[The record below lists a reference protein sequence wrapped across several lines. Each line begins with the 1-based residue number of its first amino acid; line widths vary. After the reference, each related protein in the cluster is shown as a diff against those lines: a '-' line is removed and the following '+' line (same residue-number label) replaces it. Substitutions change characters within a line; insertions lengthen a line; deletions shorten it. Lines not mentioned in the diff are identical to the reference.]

1 MMKTTGK
8 KLMTYIQADKDRE
21 DNILKYQR
29 LLGTAFNDYSTI
41 KLSMNLFT
49 LYERIADLLDTESPD
64 EDMMQVR
71 DELEQYIN
79 TLSFSL
85 RNVFVDKKPDAS
97 LISDITSIRDKITA
111 DMKLL
116 TFYVDAYEIY
126 EYILNRKEPKFRD
139 EELTEIDSAQ
149 LAETMFDFVFAE
161 DDKLL
166 INTRIQDM
174 IAQLPVRMTKSHFF
188 DIISNSLMIYRGGEK
203 KSVDGF
209 IESIRDAALLDE
221 PKGLSDRYASLYEFY
236 KELRSVNY
244 ESIDED
250 TVSSLSDKISEN
262 ADKISA
268 ICSDYMMMT
277 EVINDILVVLYTE
290 GLKDS
295 SYLDDRYDTASTIIS
310 LIVTAT
316 DIYEASAG
324 FDKLFVKLEGA
335 QEDAYETLASLNAN
349 FDDLYNTYYEMY
361 EGDIQNAFDN
371 LSKVDRLTSTSLFMD
386 IESNGLSVVVDEAD
400 EIYINEE
407 KNSLVEDFKA
417 HFEKL
422 GKSERRSVMA
432 KVMSLM
438 PVFFNTKQEIKEY
451 FEYALSSCSDLAE
464 MTACKELIDD
474 LIIYDSR
481 D

>member
-1 MMKTTGK
+1 MKTTGK

-21 DNILKYQR
+21 DSILKYQQ

-71 DELEQYIN
+71 DEMEQYIN

-97 LISDITSIRDKITA
+97 LITDITSIRDKITA

-244 ESIDED
+244 ESIDND

-310 LIVTAT
+310 SIVTAT
-316 DIYEASAG
+316 DIYEASTD
-324 FDKLFVKLEGA
+324 FDELFVKLEGA

-386 IESNGLSVVVDEAD
+386 IENSGLSVVVDEAD

-417 HFEKL
+417 HFENL

>member
-1 MMKTTGK
+1 MKTTGK

-71 DELEQYIN
+71 DEMEQYIN

-97 LISDITSIRDKITA
+97 LITDITSIRDKITA

-244 ESIDED
+244 ESIDKD

-310 LIVTAT
+310 SIVTAT
-316 DIYEASAG
+316 DIYEASAD

-386 IESNGLSVVVDEAD
+386 IENSGLSVVVDEAD

-417 HFEKL
+417 HFENL

>member
-310 LIVTAT
+310 SIVTAT

-324 FDKLFVKLEGA
+324 FDELFVKLEGA

>member
-1 MMKTTGK
+1 MKTTGK

-21 DNILKYQR
+21 DSILKYQQ

-71 DELEQYIN
+71 DEMEQYIN

-97 LISDITSIRDKITA
+97 LITDITSIRDKITA

-244 ESIDED
+244 ESIDKD

-310 LIVTAT
+310 SIVTAT
-316 DIYEASAG
+316 DIYEASAD
-324 FDKLFVKLEGA
+324 FDNLFVKLEGA

-386 IESNGLSVVVDEAD
+386 IENSGLSVVVDEAD

>member
-1 MMKTTGK
+1 MKTTGK

-21 DNILKYQR
+21 DSILKYQQ

-71 DELEQYIN
+71 DEMEQYIN

-97 LISDITSIRDKITA
+97 LITDITSIRDKITA

-244 ESIDED
+244 ESIDKD

-310 LIVTAT
+310 SIVTAT
-316 DIYEASAG
+316 DIYEASAD
-324 FDKLFVKLEGA
+324 FDELFVKLEGA

-417 HFEKL
+417 HFENL

>member
-1 MMKTTGK
+1 MKTTGK

-244 ESIDED
+244 ESIDKD

-262 ADKISA
+262 SDKISA

>member
-1 MMKTTGK
+1 MKTTGK

-21 DNILKYQR
+21 DSILKYQQ

-71 DELEQYIN
+71 DEMEQYIN

-97 LISDITSIRDKITA
+97 LITDITSIRDKITA

-244 ESIDED
+244 ESIDKD

-310 LIVTAT
+310 SIVTAT
-316 DIYEASAG
+316 DIYEASTD
-324 FDKLFVKLEGA
+324 FDELFVKLEGA

-386 IESNGLSVVVDEAD
+386 IENSGLSVVVDEAD

>member
-21 DNILKYQR
+21 DSILKYQQ

-71 DELEQYIN
+71 DEMEQYIN

-85 RNVFVDKKPDAS
+85 RTVFVDRKPDAS
-97 LISDITSIRDKITA
+97 LITDITSIRDKITA

-244 ESIDED
+244 ESIDKD

-310 LIVTAT
+310 SIVTAT
-316 DIYEASAG
+316 DIYEASAD
-324 FDKLFVKLEGA
+324 FDELFVKLEGA

-386 IESNGLSVVVDEAD
+386 IENSGLSVVVDEAD

>member
-1 MMKTTGK
+1 MKTTGK

-21 DNILKYQR
+21 DSILKYQQ

-71 DELEQYIN
+71 DEMEQYIN

-85 RNVFVDKKPDAS
+85 RTVFVDRKPDAS
-97 LISDITSIRDKITA
+97 LITDITSIRDKITA

-188 DIISNSLMIYRGGEK
+188 DIIANSLMIYRGGEK

-244 ESIDED
+244 ESIDKD

-310 LIVTAT
+310 SIVTAT
-316 DIYEASAG
+316 DIYEASTD
-324 FDKLFVKLEGA
+324 FDELFVKLEGA

-386 IESNGLSVVVDEAD
+386 IENSGLSVVVDEAD

-417 HFEKL
+417 HFENL

>member
-21 DNILKYQR
+21 DSILKYQQ

-71 DELEQYIN
+71 DEMEQYIN

-97 LISDITSIRDKITA
+97 LITDITSIRDKITA

-244 ESIDED
+244 ESIDKD

-310 LIVTAT
+310 SIVTAT
-316 DIYEASAG
+316 DIYEASAD
-324 FDKLFVKLEGA
+324 FDELFVKLEGA

-386 IESNGLSVVVDEAD
+386 IENSGLSVVVDEAD

>member
-1 MMKTTGK
+1 MKTTGK

-244 ESIDED
+244 ESIDKD

-310 LIVTAT
+310 SIVTAT

-324 FDKLFVKLEGA
+324 FDELFVKLEGA

>member
-1 MMKTTGK
+1 MKTTGK

-71 DELEQYIN
+71 DEMEQYIN

-139 EELTEIDSAQ
+139 EELIEIDSAQ

-188 DIISNSLMIYRGGEK
+188 DIISIKPINS
-203 KSVDGF
+203 
-209 IESIRDAALLDE
+209 
-221 PKGLSDRYASLYEFY
+221 
-236 KELRSVNY
+236 
-244 ESIDED
+244 
-250 TVSSLSDKISEN
+250 
-262 ADKISA
+262 
-268 ICSDYMMMT
+268 
-277 EVINDILVVLYTE
+277 
-290 GLKDS
+290 
-295 SYLDDRYDTASTIIS
+295 
-310 LIVTAT
+310 
-316 DIYEASAG
+316 
-324 FDKLFVKLEGA
+324 
-335 QEDAYETLASLNAN
+335 
-349 FDDLYNTYYEMY
+349 
-361 EGDIQNAFDN
+361 
-371 LSKVDRLTSTSLFMD
+371 
-386 IESNGLSVVVDEAD
+386 
-400 EIYINEE
+400 
-407 KNSLVEDFKA
+407 FK
-417 HFEKL
+417 
-422 GKSERRSVMA
+422 
-432 KVMSLM
+432 
-438 PVFFNTKQEIKEY
+438 
-451 FEYALSSCSDLAE
+451 
-464 MTACKELIDD
+464 
-474 LIIYDSR
+474 
-481 D
+481 

>member
-1 MMKTTGK
+1 MKTTGK

-71 DELEQYIN
+71 DEMEQYIN

-85 RNVFVDKKPDAS
+85 RNVFVDKKPDDS
-97 LISDITSIRDKITA
+97 LISDISSIRDKITA

-244 ESIDED
+244 ESIDKD

-324 FDKLFVKLEGA
+324 FDELFVKLEGA

-386 IESNGLSVVVDEAD
+386 IENSGLSVVVDEAD

-417 HFEKL
+417 HFENL

>member
-21 DNILKYQR
+21 DNILKYQH

-71 DELEQYIN
+71 DEMEQYIN

-85 RNVFVDKKPDAS
+85 RNVFVDKKPDDS
-97 LISDITSIRDKITA
+97 LISDISSIRDKITA

-244 ESIDED
+244 ESIDKD

-310 LIVTAT
+310 SIVTAT

-324 FDKLFVKLEGA
+324 FDEFFVKLEGA

>member
-1 MMKTTGK
+1 MKTTGK

-71 DELEQYIN
+71 DEMEQYIN

-139 EELTEIDSAQ
+139 EELIEIDSAQ

-244 ESIDED
+244 ESIDKD

-310 LIVTAT
+310 SIVTAT

-324 FDKLFVKLEGA
+324 FDELFVKLEGA
-335 QEDAYETLASLNAN
+335 QEDVYETLASLNAN

-386 IESNGLSVVVDEAD
+386 IENSGLSVVVDEAD

-474 LIIYDSR
+474 LIVYDSR

>member
-1 MMKTTGK
+1 MKTTGK

-71 DELEQYIN
+71 DEMEQYIN

-244 ESIDED
+244 ESIDKD

-386 IESNGLSVVVDEAD
+386 IENSGLSVVVDEAD
-400 EIYINEE
+400 EIYIDEE

>member
-71 DELEQYIN
+71 DEMEQYIN

-188 DIISNSLMIYRGGEK
+188 DIISNSLMIYRGSEK

-244 ESIDED
+244 ESIDKD

-310 LIVTAT
+310 SIVTAT

-324 FDKLFVKLEGA
+324 FDELFVKLEGA

-386 IESNGLSVVVDEAD
+386 IENSGLSVVVDEAD

>member
-1 MMKTTGK
+1 MKTTGK

-310 LIVTAT
+310 SIVTAT

-324 FDKLFVKLEGA
+324 FDELFVKLEGA

>member
-1 MMKTTGK
+1 MKTTGK

-21 DNILKYQR
+21 DSILKYQQ

-71 DELEQYIN
+71 DEMEQYIN

-85 RNVFVDKKPDAS
+85 RTVFVDKKPDAS
-97 LISDITSIRDKITA
+97 LITDITSIRDKITA

-244 ESIDED
+244 ESIDKD

-310 LIVTAT
+310 SIVTAT
-316 DIYEASAG
+316 DIYEASAD
-324 FDKLFVKLEGA
+324 FDELFVKLEGA

-386 IESNGLSVVVDEAD
+386 IENSGLSVVVDEAD

>member
-1 MMKTTGK
+1 MKTTGK

-21 DNILKYQR
+21 DNILKYQQ

-71 DELEQYIN
+71 DEMEQYIN

-244 ESIDED
+244 ESIDKD

-295 SYLDDRYDTASTIIS
+295 SYLVDRYDTASTIIS
-310 LIVTAT
+310 SIVTAT

-324 FDKLFVKLEGA
+324 FDELFVKLEGA

-349 FDDLYNTYYEMY
+349 FDDLYNTYYDMY

-386 IESNGLSVVVDEAD
+386 IESKGLSVVVDEAD

-407 KNSLVEDFKA
+407 KNSLVEDFKT

>member
-1 MMKTTGK
+1 MKTTGK

-21 DNILKYQR
+21 DSILKYQQ
-29 LLGTAFNDYSTI
+29 LLGTAFNDYSTT
-41 KLSMNLFT
+41 KLSVNLFT

-71 DELEQYIN
+71 DEMEQYIN

-85 RNVFVDKKPDAS
+85 RTVFVDKKPDAS
-97 LISDITSIRDKITA
+97 LITDITSIRDKITA

-188 DIISNSLMIYRGGEK
+188 DIIANSLMIYRGGEK

-244 ESIDED
+244 ESIDKD

-310 LIVTAT
+310 SIVTAT
-316 DIYEASAG
+316 DIYEASAD
-324 FDKLFVKLEGA
+324 FDELFVKLEGA

-386 IESNGLSVVVDEAD
+386 IENSGLSVVVDEAD

>member
-1 MMKTTGK
+1 MKTTGK

-21 DNILKYQR
+21 DSILKYQQ

-71 DELEQYIN
+71 DEMEQYIN

-85 RNVFVDKKPDAS
+85 RTVFVDKKPDAS
-97 LISDITSIRDKITA
+97 LITDITSIRDKITA

-188 DIISNSLMIYRGGEK
+188 DIIANSLMIYRGGEK

-244 ESIDED
+244 ESIDKD

-310 LIVTAT
+310 SIVTAT
-316 DIYEASAG
+316 DIYEASAD
-324 FDKLFVKLEGA
+324 FDELFVKLEGA

-386 IESNGLSVVVDEAD
+386 IENSGLSVVVDEAD

>member
-1 MMKTTGK
+1 MKTTGK

-21 DNILKYQR
+21 DSILKYQQ

-71 DELEQYIN
+71 DEMEQYIN

-97 LISDITSIRDKITA
+97 LITDITSIRDKITA

-244 ESIDED
+244 ESIDKD

-310 LIVTAT
+310 SIVTAT
-316 DIYEASAG
+316 DIYEASAD
-324 FDKLFVKLEGA
+324 FDELFVKLEGA

-386 IESNGLSVVVDEAD
+386 IENSGLSVVVDEAD

>member
-71 DELEQYIN
+71 DEMEQYIN

-85 RNVFVDKKPDAS
+85 RNVFVDKKPDDS

-244 ESIDED
+244 ESIDKD

-277 EVINDILVVLYTE
+277 EVINDILVILYTE

-310 LIVTAT
+310 SIVTAT

-407 KNSLVEDFKA
+407 KNSLVEDFKT

>member
-21 DNILKYQR
+21 DSILKYQQ

-71 DELEQYIN
+71 DEMEQYIN

-244 ESIDED
+244 ESIDKD

-310 LIVTAT
+310 SIVTAT
-316 DIYEASAG
+316 DIYEASAD
-324 FDKLFVKLEGA
+324 FDELFVKLEGA

-386 IESNGLSVVVDEAD
+386 IENSGLSVVVDEAD

>member
-1 MMKTTGK
+1 MKTTGK

-71 DELEQYIN
+71 DEMEQYIN

-139 EELTEIDSAQ
+139 EELIEIDSAQ

-244 ESIDED
+244 ESIDKD

-310 LIVTAT
+310 SIVTAT

-324 FDKLFVKLEGA
+324 FDELFVKLEGA
-335 QEDAYETLASLNAN
+335 QEDVYETLASLNAN

-386 IESNGLSVVVDEAD
+386 IENSGLSVVVDEAD
-400 EIYINEE
+400 EIYIDEE

>member
-1 MMKTTGK
+1 MKTTGK

-21 DNILKYQR
+21 DSILKYQQ

-71 DELEQYIN
+71 DEMEQYIN

-85 RNVFVDKKPDAS
+85 RTVFVDRKPDAS
-97 LISDITSIRDKITA
+97 LITDITSIRDKITA

-188 DIISNSLMIYRGGEK
+188 DIIANSLMIYRGGEK

-244 ESIDED
+244 ESIDKD

-310 LIVTAT
+310 SIVTAT
-316 DIYEASAG
+316 DIYEASTD
-324 FDKLFVKLEGA
+324 FDELFVKLEGA

-386 IESNGLSVVVDEAD
+386 IENSGLSVVVDEAD

>member
-1 MMKTTGK
+1 MKTTGK
-8 KLMTYIQADKDRE
+8 KLLTYIQADKDRE
-21 DNILKYQR
+21 ENILKYQQ
-29 LLGTAFNDYSTI
+29 LLGTAFNNYSTI

-49 LYERIADLLDTESPD
+49 LYERIADLLDTQSPD
-64 EDMMQVR
+64 DDMMQVR
-71 DELEQYIN
+71 DEMEEYIN

-85 RNVFVDKKPDAS
+85 RTVFVDKKPEDT
-97 LISDITSIRDKITA
+97 LIADINSIRDKITD

-126 EYILNRKEPKFRD
+126 EYILNRKEPKFRED
-139 EELTEIDSAQ
+139 DLTEIDTEE
-149 LAETMFDFVFAE
+149 LADSMFNFVFAE

-166 INTRIQDM
+166 INTRIQDLV
-174 IAQLPVRMTKSHFF
+174 AQLPVRMTKNHFF

-221 PKGLSDRYASLYEFY
+221 PAGITDRYASLYDFY
-236 KELRSVNY
+236 KELKDQNY
-244 ESIDED
+244 ESIDKETID
-250 TVSSLSDKISEN
+250 KLNEKISEN
-262 ADKISA
+262 ADKISS

-290 GLKDS
+290 GMKDN
-295 SYLDDRYDTASTIIS
+295 SYLDNKYDTASDIIS
-310 LIVTAT
+310 SIVTAT

-324 FDKLFVKLEGA
+324 FDSLFVKLEGA
-335 QEDAYETLASLNAN
+335 QEDAYENLASLNSGL
-349 FDDLYNTYYEMY
+349 DDLYNTYYEMY
-361 EGDIQNAFDN
+361 ENEGIKANFDK
-371 LSKVDRLTSTSLFMD
+371 LIKVDRLTSTSLFMD
-386 IESNGLSVVVDEAD
+386 LEDNGLSVVVDEAD
-400 EIYINEE
+400 DIYINEE
-407 KNSLVEDFKA
+407 KSLLIEDLTA
-417 HFEKL
+417 HFGKL
-422 GKSERRSVMA
+422 GRSERRSIMA

-464 MTACKELIDD
+464 LTACKELIDD

>member
-1 MMKTTGK
+1 MKTTGK

-21 DNILKYQR
+21 DSILKYQQ

-71 DELEQYIN
+71 DEMEQYIN

-97 LISDITSIRDKITA
+97 LITDITSIRDKITA

-244 ESIDED
+244 ESIDND

-310 LIVTAT
+310 SIVTAT
-316 DIYEASAG
+316 DIYEASAD
-324 FDKLFVKLEGA
+324 FDELFVKLEGA

-386 IESNGLSVVVDEAD
+386 IENSGLSVVVDEAD

-451 FEYALSSCSDLAE
+451 FEYALSSCSDFAE

>member
-1 MMKTTGK
+1 MKTTGK

-21 DNILKYQR
+21 DSILKYQQ

-71 DELEQYIN
+71 DEMEQYIN

-139 EELTEIDSAQ
+139 EELTEIDGAQ

-209 IESIRDAALLDE
+209 IESLRDAALLDE

-244 ESIDED
+244 ESIDND

-310 LIVTAT
+310 SIVTAT
-316 DIYEASAG
+316 DIYEASAD
-324 FDKLFVKLEGA
+324 FDELFVKLEGA

-386 IESNGLSVVVDEAD
+386 IENSGLSVVVDEAD

-417 HFEKL
+417 HFENL

>member
-1 MMKTTGK
+1 MKTTGK

-71 DELEQYIN
+71 DEMEQYIN

-139 EELTEIDSAQ
+139 EELIEIDSAQ

-244 ESIDED
+244 ESIDKD

-310 LIVTAT
+310 SIVTAT

-324 FDKLFVKLEGA
+324 FDELFVKLEGA

-386 IESNGLSVVVDEAD
+386 IENSGLSVVVDEAD

>member
-1 MMKTTGK
+1 MKTTGK

-71 DELEQYIN
+71 DEMEQYIN

-139 EELTEIDSAQ
+139 EELIEIDSAQ

-244 ESIDED
+244 ESIDKD

-277 EVINDILVVLYTE
+277 EVINDILVVLYTV

-310 LIVTAT
+310 SIVTAT

-324 FDKLFVKLEGA
+324 FDELFVKLEGA
-335 QEDAYETLASLNAN
+335 QEDVYETLASLNAN

-361 EGDIQNAFDN
+361 DGDIQNAFDN

-386 IESNGLSVVVDEAD
+386 IECSGLSVVVDEAD

>member
-1 MMKTTGK
+1 MKTTGK

-71 DELEQYIN
+71 DEMEQYIN

-310 LIVTAT
+310 SIVTAT

-324 FDKLFVKLEGA
+324 FDELFVKLEGA

-386 IESNGLSVVVDEAD
+386 IENSGLSVVVDEAD

>member
-1 MMKTTGK
+1 
-8 KLMTYIQADKDRE
+8 
-21 DNILKYQR
+21 
-29 LLGTAFNDYSTI
+29 
-41 KLSMNLFT
+41 
-49 LYERIADLLDTESPD
+49 
-64 EDMMQVR
+64 
-71 DELEQYIN
+71 
-79 TLSFSL
+79 
-85 RNVFVDKKPDAS
+85 
-97 LISDITSIRDKITA
+97 
-111 DMKLL
+111 
-116 TFYVDAYEIY
+116 
-126 EYILNRKEPKFRD
+126 
-139 EELTEIDSAQ
+139 
-149 LAETMFDFVFAE
+149 
-161 DDKLL
+161 
-166 INTRIQDM
+166 
-174 IAQLPVRMTKSHFF
+174 
-188 DIISNSLMIYRGGEK
+188 
-203 KSVDGF
+203 
-209 IESIRDAALLDE
+209 
-221 PKGLSDRYASLYEFY
+221 
-236 KELRSVNY
+236 
-244 ESIDED
+244 
-250 TVSSLSDKISEN
+250 
-262 ADKISA
+262 
-268 ICSDYMMMT
+268 MMMT

-290 GLKDS
+290 GLKDT

-324 FDKLFVKLEGA
+324 FDELFVKLEGA

-386 IESNGLSVVVDEAD
+386 IENSGLSVVVDEAD

>member
-71 DELEQYIN
+71 DEMEQYIN

-139 EELTEIDSAQ
+139 EELIEIDSAQ

-244 ESIDED
+244 ESIDKD

-310 LIVTAT
+310 SIVTAT

-386 IESNGLSVVVDEAD
+386 IENSGLSVVVDEAD

>member
-1 MMKTTGK
+1 MKTTGK
-8 KLMTYIQADKDRE
+8 KLLTYIQADKDRE
-21 DNILKYQR
+21 ENILKYQQ
-29 LLGTAFNDYSTI
+29 LLGTAFNNYSTI

-49 LYERIADLLDTESPD
+49 LYERIADLLDTQSPD
-64 EDMMQVR
+64 DDMMQVR
-71 DELEQYIN
+71 DEMEEYIN

-85 RNVFVDKKPDAS
+85 RTVFVDKKPEDT
-97 LISDITSIRDKITA
+97 LIADINSIRDKITD

-126 EYILNRKEPKFRD
+126 EYILNRKEPKFRED
-139 EELTEIDSAQ
+139 DLTEIDTEE
-149 LAETMFDFVFAE
+149 LADSMFNFVFAE

-166 INTRIQDM
+166 INTRIQDLV
-174 IAQLPVRMTKSHFF
+174 AQLPVRMTKNHFF

-221 PKGLSDRYASLYEFY
+221 PAGITDRYASLYDFY
-236 KELRSVNY
+236 KELKDQNY
-244 ESIDED
+244 ESIDKETID
-250 TVSSLSDKISEN
+250 KLNEKISEN
-262 ADKISA
+262 ADKISS

-290 GLKDS
+290 EMKDD
-295 SYLDDRYDTASTIIS
+295 SYMDDRYATASDIIS
-310 LIVTAT
+310 SIVTAT

-324 FDKLFVKLEGA
+324 FDSMFVKLEGA
-335 QEDAYETLASLNAN
+335 QEDAYENLASLNSGL
-349 FDDLYNTYYEMY
+349 DDLYNTYYEMY
-361 EGDIQNAFDN
+361 ENEGIKANFDK
-371 LSKVDRLTSTSLFMD
+371 LIKVDRLTSTSLFMD
-386 IESNGLSVVVDEAD
+386 LEDNGLSVVVDEAD
-400 EIYINEE
+400 DIYINEE
-407 KNSLVEDFKA
+407 KSLLIEDLTA
-417 HFEKL
+417 HFGKL
-422 GKSERRSVMA
+422 GRSERRSIMA

-464 MTACKELIDD
+464 LTACKELIDD

>member
-1 MMKTTGK
+1 MKTTGK

-71 DELEQYIN
+71 DEMEQYIN

-139 EELTEIDSAQ
+139 EELIEIDSAQ

-244 ESIDED
+244 ESIDKD
-250 TVSSLSDKISEN
+250 TVSSLSDKISKN

-310 LIVTAT
+310 SIVTAT

-335 QEDAYETLASLNAN
+335 QEDIYETLASLNAN

-386 IESNGLSVVVDEAD
+386 IESKGLSVVVDEAD

>member
-21 DNILKYQR
+21 DSILKYQQ

-71 DELEQYIN
+71 DEMEQYIN

-97 LISDITSIRDKITA
+97 LITDITSIRDKITA

-244 ESIDED
+244 ESIDKD

-310 LIVTAT
+310 SIVTAT
-316 DIYEASAG
+316 DIYEASAD
-324 FDKLFVKLEGA
+324 FDELFVKLEGA

-417 HFEKL
+417 HFENL

>member
-1 MMKTTGK
+1 MKTTGK

-71 DELEQYIN
+71 DEMEQYIN

-85 RNVFVDKKPDAS
+85 RNVFVDKKPDDS
-97 LISDITSIRDKITA
+97 LISDISSIRDKITA

-139 EELTEIDSAQ
+139 EELIEIDSAQ

-244 ESIDED
+244 ESIDKD

-310 LIVTAT
+310 SIVTAT

-324 FDKLFVKLEGA
+324 FDELFVKLEGA

-386 IESNGLSVVVDEAD
+386 IENSGLSVVVDEAD

>member
-71 DELEQYIN
+71 DEMEQYIN

-139 EELTEIDSAQ
+139 EELIEIDSAQ

-244 ESIDED
+244 ESIDKD

-310 LIVTAT
+310 SIVTAT

-386 IESNGLSVVVDEAD
+386 IESNGLSVVVNEAD